1 MANLFKSYTK
11 ANVGTAASDVYTAP
25 GSTTSVI
32 IGLCLANT
40 TGYPVNADVLV
51 DKAGDSDTVY
61 LAKSLELPDGTLYE
75 FNAGNKIILETGDKL
90 QVSSSTSSSIDVM
103 VSVLEQT

>member
-11 ANVGTAASDVYTAP
+11 ANVGTATSDVYTAP
-25 GSTTSVI
+25 AATTSVI
-32 IGLCLANT
+32 IGMCLANT
-40 TGYPVNADVLV
+40 TASPVTANVLV
-51 DKAGDSDTVY
+51 DKTGASDTVY

>member
-11 ANVGTAASDVYTAP
+11 ANVGTATSDVYTAP
-25 GSTTSVI
+25 AATTSVI
-32 IGLCLANT
+32 IGMCLANT
-40 TGYPVNADVLV
+40 TASPVTANVLV
-51 DKAGDSDTVY
+51 DKAASDTVY

-75 FNAGNKIILETGDKL
+75 FNAGNKIILETGDIL
-90 QVSSSTSSSIDVM
+90 QVVSNTSSSIDVM

>member
-11 ANVGTAASDVYTAP
+11 ANVGTATSDVYTAP
-25 GSTTSVI
+25 GATTSVI

-40 TGYPVNADVLV
+40 TATSVSANVLV
-51 DKAGDSDTVY
+51 DKSGAADTVY
-61 LAKSLELPDGTLYE
+61 LAKDLELPDGSLYE
-75 FNAGNKIILETGDKL
+75 FNAGNKIILESGDKL
-90 QVSSSTSSSIDVM
+90 QIFSSSSSSIDVM

>member
-11 ANVGTAASDVYTAP
+11 ANIGTGVSDVYTVP
-25 GSTTSVI
+25 GATTSVI
-32 IGLCLANT
+32 IGLCLSNT
-40 TGYPVNADVLV
+40 TANPITSDVIV
-51 DKAGDSDTVY
+51 DKSTGDTVY

-90 QVSSSTSSSIDVM
+90 QISSSSSSSIDVM

>member
-11 ANVGTAASDVYTAP
+11 ANVGTSTTDVYVTP
-25 GSTTSVI
+25 GATTSVI

-40 TGYPVNADVLV
+40 TASSVTTDVIV
-51 DKAGDSDTVY
+51 DKAGASDTVY

-90 QVSSSTSSSIDVM
+90 QVSSSTTSSIDVM

>member
-11 ANVGTAASDVYTAP
+11 ANVGTATSDVYTAP
-25 GSTTSVI
+25 AVTTSVI
-32 IGLCLANT
+32 IGMSLVNT
-40 TGYPVNADVLV
+40 TVSPVTANVLV
-51 DKAGDSDTVY
+51 DKTGSSDTVY

-75 FNAGNKIILETGDKL
+75 FNAGNKIILEAGDKL
-90 QVSSSTSSSIDVM
+90 QVFSSTSSSIDVM

>member
-11 ANVGTAASDVYTAP
+11 ANVGMATSDIYTTP
-25 GSTTSVI
+25 GATTSVI

-40 TGYPVNADVLV
+40 TGTPVTASVLV
-51 DKAGDSDTVY
+51 DKAGASDTVY

>member
-11 ANVGTAASDVYTAP
+11 ANVGTSADDVYTVPAA
-25 GSTTSVI
+25 TTSVI
-32 IGLCLANT
+32 IGLCLSNT
-40 TGYPVNADVLV
+40 TGSPVTAGVSV
-51 DKAGDSDTVY
+51 DKSVGDTVY
-61 LAKSLELPDGTLYE
+61 LAKNLELPDGTLYE

>member
-11 ANVGTAASDVYTAP
+11 ANVGTATSDIYTTP
-25 GSTTSVI
+25 GATTSVI

-40 TGYPVNADVLV
+40 TASSVTADVLV
-51 DKAGDSDTVY
+51 DKAGASDTVY
-61 LAKSLELPDGTLYE
+61 LAKNLSVPDGTLYE

-90 QVSSSTSSSIDVM
+90 QISSSSSSSIDVM
-103 VSVLEQT
+103 VSILEQT

>member
-11 ANVGTAASDVYTAP
+11 ANVGTATSAVYTAP
-25 GSTTSVI
+25 AATTSVI
-32 IGLCLANT
+32 IGMCLANT
-40 TGYPVNADVLV
+40 TASPVTANVLV
-51 DKAGDSDTVY
+51 DKAGASDTVY

-75 FNAGNKIILETGDKL
+75 FNAGNKIILETGDIL
-90 QVSSSTSSSIDVM
+90 QVVSNTSSSIDVM